1 MNGSVQT
8 TNGLDDDVTHSPD
21 RSMPTTL
28 STTRATPIAGR
39 RRRSPRRAMVVVARS
54 SGGTTRREGT
64 AFAAFAAFT
73 ALTGGAFTGDANA
86 YGTGGWKD
94 CEPVCDALKDGRAR
108 QLALQAEMMGAGTSG
123 SSGLAPEDG
132 KEGGATK
139 RERERLEERARIRA
153 EAGEKK

>member
-8 TNGLDDDVTHSPD
+8 TNGLDDDDVTHSLT

-28 STTRATPIAGR
+28 STTRTTPIAGAGR
-39 RRRSPRRAMVVVARS
+39 RPSRVVVVARS

-108 QLALQAEMMGAGTSG
+108 QLALQAEMMGAGASG
-123 SSGLAPEDG
+123 SSGVAVEGG